1 MGLGHLSLW
10 AAVTKASSL
19 CPAHTPPATRAAFT
33 SGALGK
39 APRSSAHPPAGS
51 PWGGDSLQGFA
62 LGRRQGAPQCRAPS
76 AARPGERGR
85 GGGPGVPPGTSS
97 SSGFGAACPP
107 GTRLGGGR
115 RVEQLLH
122 DSNRSTLLLAG
133 FFQYFF
139 FIQTVLS

>member
-62 LGRRQGAPQCRAPS
+62 LGCCQGGRYRRGEKGALPQDLRLGLRAAGTQQGY
-76 AARPGERGR
+76 GEWWG
-85 GGGPGVPPGTSS
+85 
-97 SSGFGAACPP
+97 
-107 GTRLGGGR
+107 GTRLSVGG
-115 RVEQLLH
+115 
-122 DSNRSTLLLAG
+122 
-133 FFQYFF
+133 
-139 FIQTVLS
+139 